1 MLKNQDRQIQEAS
14 QKLANQGSFNVNND
28 NRGAQLSPVEGQRV
42 DEQLNIS
49 PTGINNEQDATF
61 SVENMNLLSPP
72 IQLESP
78 DIILKDDD
86 NDSLKIT

>member
-1 MLKNQDRQIQEAS
+1 
-14 QKLANQGSFNVNND
+14 
-28 NRGAQLSPVEGQRV
+28 
-42 DEQLNIS
+42 LNIS

-61 SVENMNLLSPP
+61 SVDNINLLSPP